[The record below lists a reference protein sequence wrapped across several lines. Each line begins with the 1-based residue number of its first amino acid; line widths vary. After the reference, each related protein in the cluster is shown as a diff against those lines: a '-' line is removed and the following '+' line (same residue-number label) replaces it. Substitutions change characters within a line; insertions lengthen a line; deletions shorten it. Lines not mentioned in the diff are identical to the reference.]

1 MCNENRLKGKLALIT
16 GATSGIGKS
25 CAEKLAGMG
34 VNLILTGRRTEILN
48 EVKAEIEKKY
58 GVKVLTMQLDARNY
72 KEVAEKITALEG
84 EWKNIMNEK
93 LQIIFGL
100 LGGLAV
106 FIYGMNMMSE
116 CLQKAAGE
124 KMKSILALL
133 TKNPVLGVIAG
144 ALTTAVLQSSSATT
158 VMAIGFVSAGLM
170 SLPQAISIIFGA
182 NIGTTMTAQIIAF
195 KISDYIY
202 IIIFIGFIISFIAK
216 SEKVKSIGQTIF
228 AFGLLFLGI
237 ETMGDVMKPLASSPV
252 FTDLI
257 ERVAHIPVLGVF
269 VGTLMTLVVQSSSAT
284 IAVLQNFASQP
295 GPDGVTSML
304 GLAGAIPILLGD
316 NIGTTITAL
325 LASIGQTKDAKRTA
339 VAHCI
344 FNISGCLLFIW
355 FVKPFAL
362 LIQHISPKG
371 PEIEVISRQIANAHT
386 LFNITMTLIWVCLI
400 NVMVKIVMTL
410 IPDGKAV
417 DMDPAKPVFLD
428 DKIISQPAAAL
439 QLVAK
444 EILRVSEMVK
454 VVVADTITIVKT
466 EDLNELEPLQ
476 EKGVQIKKLTD
487 QITEY
492 LASLFSAGTMTE
504 QQAAQTASL
513 MYILSDVERM
523 GTLSV
528 EVAKCVREKVDNRYK
543 YTPEAMDELHKSL
556 KTLEKMFNDSLKALQ
571 GDESVQIEKLIKR
584 KDKIM
589 DLDLKMRK
597 AHVQRVNKGKCKAS
611 LTAPFT
617 NILHLI
623 DRMGNSCVNL
633 ADVASNEISL
643 NYFMVN

>member
-1 MCNENRLKGKLALIT
+1 MGFLQVLHQFENEIINNVCKEVRPEDMLTKTYIANAFLEFVKNLEVEEDDTYYLRWYEEEHNKNSKLSIIDFIYHTVLGIQDKMDISEEYLCLYNSALEYKSVLEQKKTQFENELRTLAKDKKNKNKMDKIIYYKREIENRLNKR
-16 GATSGIGKS
+16 
-25 CAEKLAGMG
+25 E
-34 VNLILTGRRTEILN
+34 
-48 EVKAEIEKKY
+48 
-58 GVKVLTMQLDARNY
+58 
-72 KEVAEKITALEG
+72 
-84 EWKNIMNEK
+84 
-93 LQIIFGL
+93 
-100 LGGLAV
+100 
-106 FIYGMNMMSE
+106 
-116 CLQKAAGE
+116 
-124 KMKSILALL
+124 
-133 TKNPVLGVIAG
+133 
-144 ALTTAVLQSSSATT
+144 
-158 VMAIGFVSAGLM
+158 
-170 SLPQAISIIFGA
+170 
-182 NIGTTMTAQIIAF
+182 
-195 KISDYIY
+195 
-202 IIIFIGFIISFIAK
+202 
-216 SEKVKSIGQTIF
+216 
-228 AFGLLFLGI
+228 
-237 ETMGDVMKPLASSPV
+237 
-252 FTDLI
+252 
-257 ERVAHIPVLGVF
+257 
-269 VGTLMTLVVQSSSAT
+269 
-284 IAVLQNFASQP
+284 
-295 GPDGVTSML
+295 
-304 GLAGAIPILLGD
+304 
-316 NIGTTITAL
+316 L

-355 FVKPFAL
+355 FVKPFAV

-417 DMDPAKPVFLD
+417 DMNPAKPVFLD

-543 YTPEAMDELHKSL
+543 YTPEAMDELQKSL

>member
-1 MCNENRLKGKLALIT
+1 
-16 GATSGIGKS
+16 
-25 CAEKLAGMG
+25 
-34 VNLILTGRRTEILN
+34 
-48 EVKAEIEKKY
+48 
-58 GVKVLTMQLDARNY
+58 
-72 KEVAEKITALEG
+72 
-84 EWKNIMNEK
+84 MNEK

-355 FVKPFAL
+355 FVKPFAA

-371 PEIEVISRQIANAHT
+371 PEVEVISRQIANAHT
-386 LFNITMTLIWVCLI
+386 LFN
-400 NVMVKIVMTL
+400 MTL

-417 DMDPAKPVFLD
+417 DMDSAKPVFLD
-428 DKIISQPAAAL
+428 DKIINQPAAAL

-466 EDLNELEPLQ
+466 EDMNELEPLQ
-476 EKGVQIKKLTD
+476 EKGLQIKKLTD

-492 LASLFSAGTMTE
+492 LAALFSAGTMTE

-528 EVAKCVREKVDNRYK
+528 EVAKCVQEKIENRYK
-543 YTPEAMDELHKSL
+543 YTPEAMEELQKSL
-556 KTLEKMFNDSLKALQ
+556 KTLEKMFTDSIKALQ
-571 GDESVQIEKLIKR
+571 GDRSVQTEKLIKR

-611 LTAPFT
+611 LTTPFT

-643 NYFMVN
+643 KYFMVN